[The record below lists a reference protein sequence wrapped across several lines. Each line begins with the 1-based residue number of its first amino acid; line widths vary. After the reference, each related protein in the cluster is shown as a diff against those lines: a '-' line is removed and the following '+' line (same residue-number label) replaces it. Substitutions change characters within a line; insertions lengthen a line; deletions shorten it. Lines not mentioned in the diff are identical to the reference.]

1 MVSMIVVMSRMKY
14 STRLK
19 ENGFEEAEKDN
30 TVKNTDTNVTDL
42 VQTLDESDTN
52 ALTSGKHFYLFIS
65 FFFYESRII
74 TIFVA
79 QRCYAGET

>member
-1 MVSMIVVMSRMKY
+1 MVLR
-14 STRLK
+14 
-19 ENGFEEAEKDN
+19 EAEKDN

-65 FFFYESRII
+65 FFFL
-74 TIFVA
+74 
-79 QRCYAGET
+79 